1 MLITTCTHCL
11 ARFRVTPQQLNE
23 KQGQVRCGRCHRIFS
38 GFEALERVPDD
49 DAVRAPEVSEPQ
61 GDDSPP
67 TLGPLEEPAQAALP
81 GPAMQPPDAVVPGE
95 VEPPSGYV
103 TQPLEPAVPGLVEP
117 PSDDVTQPLESA
129 AATGETAEA
138 PAPSMRAASPPPV
151 EPASPTPSRP
161 LPARPRATPTRLSLE
176 PPVRKRLSRGWAV
189 GCVVLFL
196 VLAAELV
203 YGFRAPLAQQ
213 YPVTRPWLQAA
224 CARVGCTVAWPR
236 EDGLLKLED
245 SELLEVPGRPDEI
258 ALAARIRNLATFAQE
273 YPHIELTLTDNTGQ
287 AAARRVLRPVDYLGR
302 ALGPG
307 EALAAGADV
316 AIQLRIETPR
326 LHATGY
332 ELLLFYP

>member
-23 KQGQVRCGRCHRIFS
+23 KQGQVRCGRCHRVFS

-49 DAVRAPEVSEPQ
+49 DVVRAPEASEIP

-67 TLGPLEEPAQAALP
+67 TLGPLEEPAPLGEAPSEPVMQPTDAVEPLA
-81 GPAMQPPDAVVPGE
+81 QPPDPVLPDV
-95 VEPPSGYV
+95 VEPPSDYV
-103 TQPLEPAVPGLVEP
+103 TQPLEPAA
-117 PSDDVTQPLESA
+117 PLA
-129 AATGETAEA
+129 PETAKPEVS
-138 PAPSMRAASPPPV
+138 PARVGSAPPV
-151 EPASPTPSRP
+151 EPASSTPSRP
-161 LPARPRATPTRLSLE
+161 LPPRPRAAPTRISLE

-189 GCVVLFL
+189 GCVVLLL
-196 VLAAELV
+196 VLATELV

-224 CARVGCTVAWPR
+224 CARVGCSVAWPR

-245 SELLEVPGRPDEI
+245 SELLEVPGKADEI

-287 AAARRVLRPVDYLGR
+287 AAARRVLRPMDYLGR

>member
-23 KQGQVRCGRCHRIFS
+23 KQGQVRCGRCHRVFS

-49 DAVRAPEVSEPQ
+49 DVVRPSEANEPP

-67 TLGPLEEPAQAALP
+67 TLGPLEEPAQAAEAP
-81 GPAMQPPDAVVPGE
+81 FEPMVEPSGAHEPPTRPPDAVMPDA
-95 VEPPSGYV
+95 VEPPSEYV
-103 TQPLEPAVPGLVEP
+103 TQPLEPAAPVAP
-117 PSDDVTQPLESA
+117 
-129 AATGETAEA
+129 ETARSQVP
-138 PAPSMRAASPPPV
+138 PARAVSPPPV
-151 EPASPTPSRP
+151 EPASTTPSRP
-161 LPARPRATPTRLSLE
+161 LPPRPRTAPTRLSLE

-189 GCVVLFL
+189 GCVLLLL

-224 CARVGCTVAWPR
+224 CARLGCTVAWPR

-245 SELLEVPGRPDEI
+245 SELLEVPGKADEI

-273 YPHIELTLTDNTGQ
+273 FPHIELTLTDNTGQ
-287 AAARRVLRPVDYLGR
+287 AAARRVLRPMDYLGR

-316 AIQLRIETPR
+316 AIQLRIETPH